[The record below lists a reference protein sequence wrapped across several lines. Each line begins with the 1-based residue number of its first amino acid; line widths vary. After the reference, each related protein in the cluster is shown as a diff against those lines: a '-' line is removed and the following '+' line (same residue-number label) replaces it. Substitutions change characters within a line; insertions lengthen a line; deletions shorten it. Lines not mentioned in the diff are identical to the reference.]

1 MKILNEA
8 LVNDKNIKMWKKICK
23 KKKYKDIHTTK
34 KKSSNLIDDKGIY

>member
-1 MKILNEA
+1 MIKILKCE
-8 LVNDKNIKMWKKICK
+8 KKICK